1 MKTAP
6 IWSGSNHRTIHYILA
21 NDLPTLVWIANLASI
36 ELHPSLSLAA
46 DIATPTMIVFDL
58 DPGPPANIVQCAQ
71 VGLWVREIF
80 DHFGL
85 RSFPKTSGSKGLQIY
100 VPLNTQTGYEQTKS
114 FAHAVARLLEQEH
127 PELVVSDMK
136 KAVRTNKVFV
146 DWSQNDEHKTT
157 ISVYSLRAREHP
169 TVSTPVT
176 WDEVEQALKKKDAA
190 RLVFEAKDVLARVE
204 KMGDLFEPVQK
215 LKQKLPQ
222 LAGLRRLTS
231 QKDEEEGRAT
241 KASASP
247 PAAKAQT
254 RPKKATKKT
263 KGKSRRGK
271 ASHVIIPADMA
282 HLYVGTSGWAYPTWK
297 PAFYPEKLAQ
307 KKFLNFYASKLNAV
321 EVNYTFR
328 QLVKETTVQ
337 NWIAE
342 TPEHFRFTI
351 KAHQVLTHIKRLKN
365 SEEFLQRFLGTL
377 EALERAKRLG
387 PLLFQ
392 LPPNFKVDQAVLA
405 EFSATLA
412 ANRARGV
419 RVPPRILVHR
429 SHLEHTARA
438 QHRALRGRNRR
449 ARHSRRS
456 HRRLR
461 LLPLPQTHVHGRRA
475 QDDGRAHS
483 GTSGCRPRC
492 LRLLQA

>member
-1 MKTAP
+1 MSAPTIVDVQGRKLKLTNLEKVLYPASGFTKGQVVDFYVRIAPVLVPHLAGRALTMKRYPGGVGVDQEYFFEKNAPMHRPDWVKTAP
-6 IWSGSNHRTIHYILA
+6 LWSGSNHRTIHYILA

-100 VPLNTQTGYEQTKS
+100 VPLNTKTSYEQTKS

-204 KMGDLFEPVQK
+204 KMGDLFDPVQK

-222 LAGLRRLTS
+222 LAGAAVTS
-231 QKDEEEGRAT
+231 EMDSKKKEENKGI
-241 KASASP
+241 SL
-247 PAAKAQT
+247 AAQAEAQP
-254 RPKKATKKT
+254 RPKKATTSKKT
-263 KGKSRRGK
+263 KGKSAAGKRR
-271 ASHVIIPADMA
+271 
-282 HLYVGTSGWAYPTWK
+282 
-297 PAFYPEKLAQ
+297 KL
-307 KKFLNFYASKLNAV
+307 
-321 EVNYTFR
+321 
-328 QLVKETTVQ
+328 
-337 NWIAE
+337 
-342 TPEHFRFTI
+342 
-351 KAHQVLTHIKRLKN
+351 
-365 SEEFLQRFLGTL
+365 
-377 EALERAKRLG
+377 
-387 PLLFQ
+387 
-392 LPPNFKVDQAVLA
+392 
-405 EFSATLA
+405 
-412 ANRARGV
+412 
-419 RVPPRILVHR
+419 
-429 SHLEHTARA
+429 
-438 QHRALRGRNRR
+438 
-449 ARHSRRS
+449 
-456 HRRLR
+456 
-461 LLPLPQTHVHGRRA
+461 
-475 QDDGRAHS
+475 
-483 GTSGCRPRC
+483 
-492 LRLLQA
+492 